1 VVATESAGTG
11 AYLVA
16 CSGCH
21 AQFDPTGITAETF
34 LCHCGT
40 RVTAARPKAVDAP
53 VRRCSACGADVAPG
67 AERCTYC
74 GSVTA
79 ASGGRLVCPECYAR
93 NPSAAHYCSGCGI
106 EFRAEPAVAAGDA
119 VPCPVC
125 TSRLTPRS
133 LAGLA
138 VQECGT
144 CCGLWVPAVNFDTLV
159 ARAGERRKAA
169 PSDGLATP
177 TAPRPTPSTRV
188 AYRPCPV
195 CRQMMY
201 RKNFARIS
209 GVIVDWCRP
218 HGTWLDANELEQI
231 AAFVVGGGMD
241 RAAAQQ
247 RDEAKAAASLEA
259 LHRIPQTP
267 QAQYEPQGSGL
278 VDLLIGIL
286 G

>member
-1 VVATESAGTG
+1 VPTESAGTG

-16 CSGCH
+16 CSSCH
-21 AQFDPTGITAETF
+21 AQFDPTGIRAASF

-40 RVTAARPKAVDAP
+40 RVAASRPKAVDAP

-67 AERCTYC
+67 AERCAYC
-74 GSVTA
+74 ASVTTA
-79 ASGGRLVCPECYAR
+79 TGGRLVCPECYAR
-93 NPSAAHYCSGCGI
+93 NAGTARFCSGCGVA
-106 EFRAEPAVAAGDA
+106 FRPEPAVAAGDP

-125 TSRLTPRS
+125 TSPLTPRS

-138 VQECGT
+138 VQECAT
-144 CCGLWVPAVNFDTLV
+144 CWGLWVPAVNFDALV

-169 PSDGLATP
+169 PSEGLATP
-177 TAPRPTPSTRV
+177 QIARPTPSTRV
-188 AYRPCPV
+188 AYRACPM

-231 AAFVVGGGMD
+231 AAFVVGGGME
-241 RAAAQQ
+241 RVAAQE
-247 RDEAKAAASLEA
+247 RDEAKAAAGLEA
-259 LHRIPQTP
+259 LRRAPTP
-267 QAQYEPQGSGL
+267 ASTHEPGGGAL
-278 VDLLIGIL
+278 VDLLL
-286 G
+286 GMLT